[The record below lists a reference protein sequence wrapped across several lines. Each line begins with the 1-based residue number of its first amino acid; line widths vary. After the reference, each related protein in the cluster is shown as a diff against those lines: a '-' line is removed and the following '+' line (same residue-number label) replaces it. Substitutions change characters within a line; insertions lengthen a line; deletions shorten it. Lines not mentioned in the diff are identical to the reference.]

1 MFNYCK
7 HIYVGSSEDERR
19 DFTFQPQVFC
29 GLYPFNGHQSSEMK
43 RRETKVTEEGLEE
56 MRTKIDVSATF

>member
-1 MFNYCK
+1 M
-7 HIYVGSSEDERR
+7 YVGSNEEDRR
-19 DFTFQPQVFC
+19 DFTFQPQVFRD
-29 GLYPFNGHQSSEMK
+29 LYPFNGHQSSEMK